1 MMGAQGLTPI
11 VITVG
16 LLTAGLLGAPPATAA
31 RVCIP
36 LLSGTQCVDFLEG
49 RPTKPGLSKG
59 MSASM
64 TPQELTGAGDVTM
77 RVSGFRPR
85 EGLRLFNYNI
95 FGQNRMVE
103 YSAGTRRADG
113 KGGLTWT
120 TSPST
125 AIYEQAWGRPA
136 LCAYG
141 MRSGRLACASFSV
154 AADTADPLVPA
165 TPPNASGD
173 VPVPPVAPP
182 TPAPSPSSASNPGEN
197 CVDYGFTTL
206 CTG

>member
-1 MMGAQGLTPI
+1 MIMLAAA
-11 VITVG
+11 V
-16 LLTAGLLGAPPATAA
+16 TAAPQAAAA
-31 RVCIP
+31 RVCVP

-49 RPTKPGLSKG
+49 RPTEPGLSKG

-64 TPQELTGAGDVTM
+64 SPKELKGTGGVTL
-77 RVSGFRPR
+77 RVSGFQPR

-103 YSAGTRRADG
+103 YSAGTRRADAR
-113 KGGLTWT
+113 GGLTWK

-125 AIYEQAWGRPA
+125 AIYESEWGKPA

-154 AADTADPLVPA
+154 AADTADQLVPT
-165 TPPNASGD
+165 TPPGASGD
-173 VPVPPVAPP
+173 VPVPPTVPS
-182 TPAPSPSSASNPGEN
+182 TPAPSPATSSNPGEN

>member
-1 MMGAQGLTPI
+1 MIMLAA
-11 VITVG
+11 VV
-16 LLTAGLLGAPPATAA
+16 TAAPQAAAA

-49 RPTKPGLSKG
+49 RPTEPGLTKG

-64 TPQELTGAGDVTM
+64 SPQELKGAGAVTM

-95 FGQNRMVE
+95 FGQKRMVE
-103 YSAGTRRADG
+103 YSAGTRRADA

-125 AIYEQAWGRPA
+125 AIYEPEWGKPA

-154 AADTADPLVPA
+154 AADTVDPLVPA
-165 TPPNASGD
+165 TPPGASGE
-173 VPVPPVAPP
+173 VPVPPTAPSTP
-182 TPAPSPSSASNPGEN
+182 TPTPTTSSNPGEN